1 MTKLL
6 SLTPVTRLL
15 PKLQCWKQIGKPTG
29 LAEMLDKAGM
39 VELTQMTKVTEMTSL
54 TRDGKIDM
62 GKLTEAT

>member
-1 MTKLL
+1 M
-6 SLTPVTRLL
+6 
-15 PKLQCWKQIGKPTG
+15 LQCWKQIGKPTG

-39 VELTQMTKVTEMTSL
+39 VELTRMTKVTEMTSL